1 MSSDGVTYSA
11 QMEVGR
17 QGDAPLDGSPA
28 SRSVEERF
36 DCVAIETYL
45 TERRLSKRRRP
56 CNVRSIMRVLRKLI
70 PGRGVA
76 HKNKS
81 DVFLEGH
88 CVTPQDDLK
97 AILAWSKEWLPKLV
111 PKSKSFGRKPRVTYA
126 LKHPIQKL
134 IDYKNRSA
142 PPRSTS
148 RERAARA
155 QGG

>member
-17 QGDAPLDGSPA
+17 QGDAPLDGNPA

-36 DCVAIETYL
+36 DCVAIQTYL
-45 TERRLSKRRRP
+45 TERRLSKA
-56 CNVRSIMRVLRKLI
+56 NVRAIMRVLRKLI
-70 PGRGVA
+70 SGRGVA

-81 DVFLEGH
+81 DVFLKGH
-88 CVTPQDDLK
+88 AVTPQDDLE
-97 AILAWSKEWLPKLV
+97 AILAWAKEWLPKSLDG
-111 PKSKSFGRKPRVTYA
+111 SHGYA

-142 PPRSTS
+142 PKKHIP
-148 RERAARA
+148 
-155 QGG
+155 